1 MACLSSAEVK
11 QLLVTNLPPSD
22 QHNEIVEAVG
32 EGSIR
37 MRLPFNPAYLGADVW
52 QHTGACV
59 FSGPMT
65 LGFAETAMFA
75 CIHGTLGG
83 HLVAVTANLT
93 ATFLRPAS
101 AADLIA
107 EARLVRAG
115 KRHVYVETALYTD
128 GDPDPVAHVTAT
140 YALLRKGTS
149 AGAAA

>member
-1 MACLSSAEVK
+1 MACLSIAEVK

-32 EGSIR
+32 KGSLR
-37 MRLPFNPAYLGADVW
+37 MRLPFTPAYLGADIW
-52 QHTGACV
+52 QHTGARV

-75 CIHGTLGG
+75 CVHGTLGRY
-83 HLVAVTANLT
+83 LIAVTTNLT
-93 ATFLRPAS
+93 ATFLRPAP

-115 KRHVYVETALYTD
+115 KRHVYVETSLYSD
-128 GDPDPVAHVTAT
+128 GEPNPIAHVTAT
-140 YALLRKGTS
+140 YALVRKDTS
-149 AGAAA
+149 AGAAV